1 MNFGSEICKP
11 FRKIA
16 CSVRG
21 KRSEEARGVRIE
33 ITTRL
38 LIVTR
43 IRKGVVGPGVGVKFP
58 RA

>member
-1 MNFGSEICKP
+1 MNFGSEICNP

-16 CSVRG
+16 CSFIG
-21 KRSEEARGVRIE
+21 NSIDEATGVRIE

>member
-1 MNFGSEICKP
+1 MNFGSEICMA
-11 FRKIA
+11 FLKIA
-16 CSVRG
+16 CSLVG
-21 KRSEEARGVRIE
+21 NKIGEAPRVRIE

-58 RA
+58 RT

>member
-1 MNFGSEICKP
+1 MNFGSEICKA

-16 CSVRG
+16 CSLFG
-21 KRSEEARGVRIE
+21 KRIDEVLGVRIE

>member
-16 CSVRG
+16 CSFVG
-21 KRSEEARGVRIE
+21 KSIEEVFDIRIE